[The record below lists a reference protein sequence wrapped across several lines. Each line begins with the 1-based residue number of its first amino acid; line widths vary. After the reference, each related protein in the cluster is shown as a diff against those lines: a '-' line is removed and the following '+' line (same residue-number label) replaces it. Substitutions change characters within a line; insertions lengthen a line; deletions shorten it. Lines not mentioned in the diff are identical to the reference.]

1 MLNLSLNIR
10 PRTEERL
17 RKILDDADDQEKFAQ
32 NIIAWE
38 IAELK
43 RGILNIRLDIKKFE
57 DRYNIATGDFYRR
70 FEQGTEDDTED
81 FIIWS
86 GLHEMLCGNERR
98 LSENDRFEIVPKT

>member
-43 RGILNIRLDIKKFE
+43 RAEFRGHL
-57 DRYNIATGDFYRR
+57 T
-70 FEQGTEDDTED
+70 
-81 FIIWS
+81 
-86 GLHEMLCGNERR
+86 
-98 LSENDRFEIVPKT
+98 